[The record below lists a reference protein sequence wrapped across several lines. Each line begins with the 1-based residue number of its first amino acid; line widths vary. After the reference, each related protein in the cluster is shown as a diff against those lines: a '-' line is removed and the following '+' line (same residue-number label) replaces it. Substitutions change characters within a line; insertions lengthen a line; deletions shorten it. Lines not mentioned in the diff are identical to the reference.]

1 MVSGNGLT
9 DSSVR
14 RRMWPERRPFD
25 EHGVIRV
32 GDTGVVLVSRRKN
45 NSRKQNVR
53 IRTKICNWG
62 DKECHHTLAQVGSWG
77 AEFVA
82 KREM

>member
-1 MVSGNGLT
+1 MVSGKGLT

-32 GDTGVVLVSRRKN
+32 GDTSVVLVSRRQN
-45 NSRKQNVR
+45 NSRSQNVR
-53 IRTKICNWG
+53 IRTEICYWV
-62 DKECHHTLAQVGSWG
+62 DKECRTLAQVGSWG